1 MKPII
6 GVTPLYDEERKSIWL
21 LPGYLELIEKNGG
34 IPLILPLT
42 TNKEVLESFLTSC
55 DGFLFTG
62 GQDIDPSFYGEE
74 KRSVCGSPCRVR
86 DEMEGYFMREVIAKD
101 KPLLAI
107 CRGVQLL
114 NALYGGTLY
123 QDLPIEHPTS
133 LLHQMTP
140 PYNKIQ
146 HEVDLIGNSLL
157 HRVLDRNKLGV
168 NSYHHQAIK
177 EVGNGLEVT
186 AVSTDGVIEGVS
198 LKSAKFVLGVQWH
211 PEFFDASTSEN
222 KALMAAFLSAC

>member
-1 MKPII
+1 
-6 GVTPLYDEERKSIWL
+6 
-21 LPGYLELIEKNGG
+21 
-34 IPLILPLT
+34 
-42 TNKEVLESFLTSC
+42 
-55 DGFLFTG
+55 
-62 GQDIDPSFYGEE
+62 
-74 KRSVCGSPCRVR
+74 
-86 DEMEGYFMREVIAKD
+86 MREVIAKD

-186 AVSTDGVIEGVS
+186 AVSTDGVIEGIS

-211 PEFFDASTSEN
+211 PEFFDASTTEN